1 MTDPEPIILLAHGSR
16 DPRHRRGIE
25 ALAGRAALLGEAPV
39 HVAYLEHHAPTA
51 ADAARAAGG
60 GVVVPAL
67 LSTGYHAR
75 VDVPEAIEAM
85 HRAVPGT
92 FLASA
97 GLGLGRPVLEGVG
110 ELLARAGVVESRDL
124 TVVLTLAGTSAPEAI
139 EELRGAVACAA
150 AAPDRPAWVDR
161 GCVCEPAHLGSVA
174 ARAAEGVPTLVV
186 PIALC
191 EGVLRDRVVEA
202 AFGLGLATVAGVLA
216 ETEAIAHLVVARA
229 AEALAVER

>member
-1 MTDPEPIILLAHGSR
+1 MSDSVPIILLAHGSA

-25 ALAGRAALLGEAPV
+25 ALAGRAATLGEAPV
-39 HVAYLEHHAPTA
+39 YVAYLDHHAPSA

-75 VDVPEAIEAM
+75 VDVPKAIEAM

-110 ELLARAGVVESRDL
+110 ELLARAGVADSRDL
-124 TVVLTLAGTSAPEAI
+124 SVVLALAGTTAPEAF
-139 EELRGAVACAA
+139 EELRGAVAGASAA
-150 AAPDRPAWVDR
+150 HDGPAWAAR
-161 GCVCEPAHLGSVA
+161 ACVCEPAHLGGCVT
-174 ARAAEGVPTLVV
+174 RAAEGVPTFVV

-191 EGVLRDRVVEA
+191 EGVLRDRVVGA

-229 AEALAVER
+229 AEALAVQR